1 MSAAR
6 HESVSSGDCTSW
18 RVCRALEGDHE
29 SLGWI
34 VARFS
39 PLLRSQ
45 VAYRLSS
52 MPLVTHDVDDIVAE
66 AWLVALRRLDEIVP
80 PGGRRTPRLLAFLST
95 TTLHILNHR
104 LDARIRQNLASTGR
118 AGGDSQGPDPMDQ
131 QAAEITGV
139 VTRAV
144 RSEVHRVID
153 DALAKLPPADRE
165 VIVLRGIEGL
175 SNREIAEKTGEPA
188 NNISHRYSRALRK
201 LRDRL
206 PASIFSEL
214 IDG

>member
-1 MSAAR
+1 MLPAS
-6 HESVSSGDCTSW
+6 HESASSGDSTSW
-18 RVCRALEGDHE
+18 RVSRALEGDHE

-45 VAYRLSS
+45 VVYRLST
-52 MPLVTHDVDDIVAE
+52 MPLDTHDVDDIVAE
-66 AWLVALRRLDEIVP
+66 AWLVALRRLHEIVP

-104 LDARIRQNLASTGR
+104 LDARIRQNLASAGTE
-118 AGGDSQGPDPMDQ
+118 GGDSQGGDPMDQ

-144 RSEVHRVID
+144 RSEVNRSIE
-153 DALAKLPPADRE
+153 DALAKLPQADRE
-165 VIVLRGIEGL
+165 VLVLRGIEGL

-188 NNISHRYSRALRK
+188 NNISHRYSRAMAK

-206 PASIFSEL
+206 PDSIFSEL